1 MLLVGTVTT
10 ELVVYQQLQV
20 CQSPGPQ
27 MLSTT
32 SPTEALVLTP
42 AAVSLNHFDCRFNPL
57 QCLIIFTLS
66 IPSTIPTYTLQALEG
81 APSDQLMQQ
90 SQMPQYYSQQPWVSK
105 SSASSLSAFSASVLL
120 LPVVPLSSMVH
131 MVSFHHCLLC
141 LIAGVSSLRGCF
153 LSFLS
158 PNRMPGTHGLFS
170 RAA

>member
-57 QCLIIFTLS
+57 QCLIFFTLS

-105 SSASSLSAFSASVLL
+105 SSASSLSASVLL